1 MKFAIFLYPGVE
13 PIDLATF
20 GVLSMA
26 RRIAPQIQL
35 LTVAPKPG
43 PVILSNGLTVLAQHG
58 VGDCP
63 PADALII
70 TGGPGWPA
78 QTANRGTLDFIRAR
92 AKDSVVMSVCTGGM
106 ILAATG
112 LLDGR
117 RATTKREVVSPEEQP
132 LALMQK
138 RYPKVRAVEAQLVDE
153 GRLITAGGVSLC
165 IDATLHLLER
175 MLGAE
180 VAAET
185 ARILEYATARNA
197 NQRAWAF
204 ASRVAPET

>member
-1 MKFAIFLYPGVE
+1 
-13 PIDLATF
+13 
-20 GVLSMA
+20 
-26 RRIAPQIQL
+26 
-35 LTVAPKPG
+35 VAPEPG
-43 PVILSNGLTVLAQHG
+43 PVVLSNALTVLAQYG
-58 VGDCP
+58 VRDCP
-63 PADALII
+63 PVDALII

-78 QTANRGTLDFIRAR
+78 QTANTVTLDFIRAR

-117 RATTKREVVSPEEQP
+117 HATTKREVVSPEEQP
-132 LALMQK
+132 LALMHN
-138 RYPKVRAVEAQLVDE
+138 RYPKVRAVEAPLLDE

-180 VAAET
+180 VASET
-185 ARILEYATARNA
+185 ARILEYTTARSA

-204 ASRVAPET
+204 ASRPAGET

>member
-1 MKFAIFLYPGVE
+1 MKFAVFLYPGVE

-35 LTVAPKPG
+35 LTVAPEPG
-43 PVILSNGLTVLAQHG
+43 PVVLSNGLTVLAQYG

-63 PADALII
+63 PVDALII

-78 QTANRGTLDFIRAR
+78 QTANTVTLDFIRAR

-117 RATTKREVVSPEEQP
+117 HATTKREVVSPEEQP
-132 LALMQK
+132 LALMHN
-138 RYPKVRAVEAQLVDE
+138 RYPKVRAVEAPLVDE
-153 GRLITAGGVSLC
+153 GRLITAGDVSLC

-180 VAAET
+180 VASET
-185 ARILEYATARNA
+185 ARILEYTTARSA

-204 ASRVAPET
+204 ASRAAAET